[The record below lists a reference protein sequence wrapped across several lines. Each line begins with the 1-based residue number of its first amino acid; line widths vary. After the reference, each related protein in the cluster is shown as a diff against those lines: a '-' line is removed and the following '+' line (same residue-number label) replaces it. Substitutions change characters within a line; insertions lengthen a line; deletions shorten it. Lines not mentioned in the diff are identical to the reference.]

1 MERLDIFVHLRLFDQ
16 VHARQ
21 SFEGKSSMQIS
32 DAIRDGA
39 EGFFRTQYGSISR
52 MAGVLGVIILGIYMF
67 RKSTP
72 EQDAAGL
79 EK

>member
-1 MERLDIFVHLRLFDQ
+1 MRPVRIVNKYSVASCAKIWL
-16 VHARQ
+16 
-21 SFEGKSSMQIS
+21 STQIS

-52 MAGVLGVIILGIYMF
+52 MAGVLAFIILGIYMF

>member
-1 MERLDIFVHLRLFDQ
+1 
-16 VHARQ
+16 
-21 SFEGKSSMQIS
+21 
-32 DAIRDGA
+32 
-39 EGFFRTQYGSISR
+39 
-52 MAGVLGVIILGIYMF
+52 MAGVLGIVILGIYMF

>member
-1 MERLDIFVHLRLFDQ
+1 MASCTKDWLF
-16 VHARQ
+16 A
-21 SFEGKSSMQIS
+21 QIS

-52 MAGVLGVIILGIYMF
+52 MAGVLAIIILGIYMF
-67 RKSTP
+67 RKTTS
-72 EQDAAGL
+72 EQDAAGI

>member
-1 MERLDIFVHLRLFDQ
+1 MRSVGIMNQYLVASLTKDWLPT
-16 VHARQ
+16 
-21 SFEGKSSMQIS
+21 QIS

-52 MAGVLGVIILGIYMF
+52 MAGVLALVILGIYMF

-79 EK
+79 ER